1 MTLFRKLAA
10 GAALLTLTSA
20 VAAQEMQF
28 GTTSPPGN
36 VQYISA
42 VEFAERVNKRLGG
55 KGKVTVFHSSQLGND
70 QEMMQKLRLGTQ
82 DMSQPSTIMS
92 TVVPEFGMFDLP
104 YLVKDRDHMKCIAK
118 EIVWPLLAPKLEQ
131 RGYKLIGIWE
141 NGFRQVSNSL
151 RPINRPEDMRGMKI
165 RIPQGVWRARMLEAF
180 GAAPVPMG
188 FAETFV
194 ALQTGVVDG
203 QENPYVN
210 IFAGKFHEVQKFLT
224 ETNHTYT
231 PSFPTASL
239 RKFNA
244 YAPDVQKALLDEAA
258 AIQDWTYQQAA
269 ELDEDARKKMIA
281 AGMQFNKS
289 DYESFVKASQ
299 PVYDRFSAEVPGADK
314 LIKHALDLAKGC

>member
-1 MTLFRKLAA
+1 MPRHRPIVF
-10 GAALLTLTSA
+10 AALLLSA
-20 VAAQEMQF
+20 TAPAAAQEMQF

-36 VQYISA
+36 VQYFSA
-42 VEFAERVNKRLGG
+42 VEFAERVNKRLAG
-55 KGKVTVFHSSQLGND
+55 KGKLVVFHSSQLGND
-70 QEMMQKLRLGTQ
+70 QEMMQKLRLGSQ

-92 TVVPEFGMFDLP
+92 SVVPEFGMFDLP
-104 YLVKDRDHMKCIAK
+104 YLVKDREHMKCLAK
-118 EIVWPLLAPKLEQ
+118 VIVWPVLAPKLEA

-141 NGFRQVSNSL
+141 NGFRQISNNL
-151 RPINRPEDMRGMKI
+151 RPINRPEDMKGMKI
-165 RIPQGVWRARMLEAF
+165 RIPQGIWRARMLEAF
-180 GAAPVPMG
+180 GAAAVPMG

-231 PSFPTASL
+231 PSFPTASK
-239 RKFNA
+239 RKFDA
-244 YAPDVQKALLDEAA
+244 YPEEVKRALLEEAA
-258 AIQDWTYQQAA
+258 AVQDLTYQQA
-269 ELDEDARKKMIA
+269 EKLDDEAKNKMIA

-289 DYESFVKASQ
+289 DYDSFVRASR

-314 LIKHALDLAKGC
+314 LIEQAIALAKGC